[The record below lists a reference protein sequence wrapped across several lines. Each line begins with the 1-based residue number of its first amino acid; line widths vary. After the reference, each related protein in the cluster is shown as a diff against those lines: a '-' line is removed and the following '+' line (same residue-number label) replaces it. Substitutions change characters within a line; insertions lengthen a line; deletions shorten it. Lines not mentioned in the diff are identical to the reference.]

1 MWKIA
6 ARLGESFRRRLETEA
21 FRQVSLFL
29 RKVPRFLWGRILCVL
44 KKRENRNPNL

>member
-1 MWKIA
+1 MLKLA
-6 ARLGESFRRRLETEA
+6 ARLGESFRRRLETAA
-21 FRQVSLFL
+21 FHRGVLFL